1 MSLQVATGPGS
12 LISLGI
18 SVGDVATFYGMARR
32 VGNWLTA
39 ESGDRNFLSLLDQ
52 DELDIIRRKGLID
65 ILRFNKIWGSRMTLL
80 ANGGPTSFTGN
91 DAEKNLERFSRF
103 TALMVC
109 IVAALSA
116 FAPSEVVKSVLRK
129 VLLDLFQ
136 ASEFGEDVLA
146 SQYTDRVNAWRSAA
160 DVRGL
165 STEARSKR
173 QQLLRKGVVL
183 DGLMPAGDSP
193 LMVNFLVWLLASNEP
208 NYITPSSDVAG
219 VGVCLSNL
227 GVDVLSVGGLG
238 GEAASTPCRL
248 DFCPKAAFQSS
259 ISDNV
264 SKVTDVLSRVP
275 STTISLGNPEE
286 SCTKFPTDV
295 RTSNRCR
302 DAWIAGQKAAKYVA
316 CLPMV
321 PDTSSVDSSSEDL
334 RFVFY
339 NKGLDPVRIRTGIGS
354 LAEAHAFVM
363 NREVCQYLEAV
374 LERESNET
382 VEWLRDQTTESFD
395 TTTQVQNPKFQDIDR
410 INAFTVFQA
419 FFMGYYYRVLLRL
432 VDVSSLQLQVVNG
445 SWGYRNTKFLCN
457 MRTLHLSPDN
467 PREPGILL
475 LRREDVI
482 SILSTLLFS
491 TTRNITRIRQ
501 KSSSRDNWC
510 LGVIGKRALLAR
522 SLLNCCCTRRE
533 IASFVLLD
541 IDVSGIPCDPQGLVR
556 PGVGD
561 DRVEYYHG
569 FNRTALQIPR
579 NGPLAPTEDVSFHV
593 EADWDGDPETI
604 LICVRYKGRRI
615 NTINPAIA
623 DVIFCASVVAPV
635 SKCLPP
641 VSTSTLQWTAE
652 DCLNLRP
659 LPPNDRTA
667 PYILTIPGRP
677 RLQYAALYWYYYNS
691 ITRMASNCIQTA
703 IMEAKDVADRR
714 HYDNYIVITGNAVA
728 GSKDEEVPEEVVE
741 KLGKLE
747 LKNRTDPNRFLQ
759 TPLGDSR
766 FPLVLLDSDPH

>member
-193 LMVNFLVWLLASNEP
+193 LMVHFLVWLLASNEP

-432 VDVSSLQLQVVNG
+432 VDVSSLQLQVVDG

-569 FNRTALQIPR
+569 FNRI
-579 NGPLAPTEDVSFHV
+579 AP
-593 EADWDGDPETI
+593 DP
-604 LICVRYKGRRI
+604 K
-615 NTINPAIA
+615 
-623 DVIFCASVVAPV
+623 
-635 SKCLPP
+635 KW
-641 VSTSTLQWTAE
+641 STGSNRG
-652 DCLNLRP
+652 CFF
-659 LPPNDRTA
+659 
-667 PYILTIPGRP
+667 PYRS
-677 RLQYAALYWYYYNS
+677 RLGW
-691 ITRMASNCIQTA
+691 
-703 IMEAKDVADRR
+703 
-714 HYDNYIVITGNAVA
+714 
-728 GSKDEEVPEEVVE
+728 
-741 KLGKLE
+741 
-747 LKNRTDPNRFLQ
+747 
-759 TPLGDSR
+759 
-766 FPLVLLDSDPH
+766 